1 MMKAHVGAVV
11 LLLSWF
17 PAHSV
22 VAAEPQPIC
31 FGNEPSWGLH
41 FTGQGGAR
49 LLLPDQKPA
58 DYQGRETR
66 LDVLREWAWRG
77 TLPAGKG
84 GDVVAFVRELPCSDG
99 MSDTKHPMVARV
111 SLPDGRLLAGCC
123 RVPASSFEGPT
134 WRLTAV
140 AGKGVEGLASGAVT
154 ARFEA
159 GRVSGFSGCN
169 RFTGGYALDGD
180 SVVVGPLAGTMMA
193 CSDPQMAI
201 EETFRS
207 ALTGKLRKA
216 ISGDR
221 LTLTSAS
228 GDALAFQVEPAP
240 TLEGVDWGVTGFNN
254 GRQAVVG
261 PLLGTTITMTFSN
274 GLVTGSSGCNT
285 FRAPYTSQGNRLSI
299 GPATSTRKTCPA
311 EGVMKQ
317 EREFLSALESA
328 KVWAMDGGM
337 LDVHRADG
345 ERVLTAF
352 GTGRQARQ

>member
-1 MMKAHVGAVV
+1 MSWKACVGVAL
-11 LLLSWF
+11 LLLSSF
-17 PAHSV
+17 LAHSA
-22 VAAEPQPIC
+22 VAAEPQLIC
-31 FGNEPSWGLH
+31 LGNEPSWGLH

-58 DYQGRETR
+58 EYQGRETR
-66 LDVLREWAWRG
+66 LDVLGEWAWRG
-77 TLPAGKG
+77 TIPAGKG
-84 GDVVAFVRELPCSDG
+84 GEVVAFVRESTCSDG

-123 RVPASSFEGPT
+123 RVPVPASSFEGPT

-140 AGKGVEGLASGAVT
+140 GCKGVTGFATDPVT

-169 RFTGGYALDGD
+169 RFTGGYTLDGD

-201 EETFRS
+201 EKTFLS
-207 ALTGKLRKA
+207 GLTGALRKA

-228 GDALAFQVEPAP
+228 GDVLAFQVQPEP

-254 GRQAVVG
+254 GRQAVVS
-261 PLLGTTITMTFSN
+261 PVLGTTLTMTFSQ
-274 GLVTGSSGCNT
+274 GLVQGSSGCNT

-299 GPATSTRKTCPA
+299 GPVTSTRKACPA
-311 EGVMKQ
+311 EDVMRQ
-317 EREFLSALESA
+317 EREFLAALESA

-352 GTGRQARQ
+352 GTGR

>member
-1 MMKAHVGAVV
+1 MNMAKACVGVA
-11 LLLSWF
+11 LFLLSSF

-58 DYQGRETR
+58 EYQGRQTR

-84 GDVVAFVRELPCSDG
+84 GDVVAFVRESTCSDG

-123 RVPASSFEGPT
+123 RVPGSSFEGPT
-134 WRLTAV
+134 WLLTAV
-140 AGKGVEGLASGAVT
+140 GSRAVSGFATDPVR

-169 RFTGGYALDGD
+169 RFTGGYTLDGD

-201 EETFRS
+201 EKTFLS
-207 ALTGKLRKA
+207 GLTGALRKA

-228 GDALAFQVEPAP
+228 GDVLAFQVQPEP

-254 GRQAVVG
+254 GRQAVVS
-261 PLLGTTITMTFSN
+261 PVLGTTLTMTFSQ
-274 GLVTGSSGCNT
+274 GLVQGSSGCNT

-299 GPATSTRKTCPA
+299 GPVTSTRKACPA
-311 EGVMKQ
+311 EDVMRQ
-317 EREFLSALESA
+317 EREFLAALESA

-352 GTGRQARQ
+352 GTGR

>member
-1 MMKAHVGAVV
+1 MSWKACVGA
-11 LLLSWF
+11 LLLLVSSF
-17 PAHSV
+17 QARSV
-22 VAAEPQPIC
+22 AAAEPQLIC

-66 LDVLREWAWRG
+66 LDLLGEWAWRS
-77 TLPAGKG
+77 TVPAGKS
-84 GDVVAFVRELPCSDG
+84 GDIVAFVRESTCSDG

-123 RVPASSFEGPT
+123 RVPVPASSFEGPT

-140 AGKGVEGLASGAVT
+140 GCKGVTGFATDPVT

-169 RFTGGYALDGD
+169 RFTGSYTLDGD
-180 SVVVGPLAGTMMA
+180 SLVVGPLAGTMMA
-193 CSDPQMAI
+193 CADPQMAI
-201 EETFRS
+201 EKTFLS
-207 ALTGKLRKA
+207 GLTGKLRQA

-254 GRQAVVG
+254 GRQAVVS
-261 PLLGTTITMTFSN
+261 PLLGTTLTMTFSK
-274 GLVTGSSGCNT
+274 GLVQGSSGCNT
-285 FRAPYTSQGNRLSI
+285 FRAPYTIQGNRLSI

-317 EREFLSALESA
+317 EREFLAALESA
-328 KVWAMDGGM
+328 KVWAMDGSM

-345 ERVLTAF
+345 ERVLNAF
-352 GTGRQARQ
+352 GTGR

>member
-1 MMKAHVGAVV
+1 MTRACVGVA
-11 LLLSWF
+11 LFLLSSF
-17 PAHSV
+17 PARSV
-22 VAAEPQPIC
+22 VAGEPRLIC

-41 FTGQGGAR
+41 FTGNDGAR

-58 DYQGRETR
+58 EYQGRETR

-84 GDVVAFVRELPCSDG
+84 GELVAFVRESTCSDG

-123 RVPASSFEGPT
+123 RVPASSLEGPT
-134 WRLTAV
+134 WRLTALGSRDV
-140 AGKGVEGLASGAVT
+140 AGFATDPVT

-169 RFTGGYALDGD
+169 RFTGGYTLDGD
-180 SVVVGPLAGTMMA
+180 SLVVGPLAGTMMA
-193 CSDPQMAI
+193 CADPQMAL
-201 EETFRS
+201 EKAFLGG
-207 ALTGKLRKA
+207 LTGKLRQA

-228 GDALAFQVEPAP
+228 GDALAFQVQPAP

-261 PLLGTTITMTFSN
+261 PLLGTTLTMTFS
-274 GLVTGSSGCNT
+274 GGMVQGSSGCNT
-285 FRAPYTSQGNRLSI
+285 FRAPYTSEGKRLSI
-299 GPATSTRKTCPA
+299 GPVTSTRKACQA
-311 EGVMKQ
+311 EDVMRQ
-317 EREFLSALESA
+317 EREFLAALKSA

-352 GTGRQARQ
+352 GTGR

>member
-1 MMKAHVGAVV
+1 MTKACVGVA
-11 LLLSWF
+11 LFLLSSF

-22 VAAEPQPIC
+22 IAAEPQPIC

-58 DYQGRETR
+58 EYQGRETR
-66 LDVLREWAWRG
+66 LDVLGEWAWRG
-77 TLPAGKG
+77 TIPPGKG
-84 GDVVAFVRELPCSDG
+84 GDLVAFVRESTCSDG

-123 RVPASSFEGPT
+123 RVPGSSFEGPT
-134 WRLTAV
+134 WRLTALGGQSPGV
-140 AGKGVEGLASGAVT
+140 AGSATAPLT

-169 RFTGGYALDGD
+169 RFTGGYTLDGD

-193 CSDPQMAI
+193 CADPQMAI
-201 EETFRS
+201 EKTFLS
-207 ALTGKLRKA
+207 GLAGALRKA

-221 LTLTSAS
+221 LTLTSAT

-254 GRQAVVG
+254 GRQAVVS
-261 PLLGTTITMTFSN
+261 PALGTTLTMTFSR
-274 GLVTGSSGCNT
+274 GLVQGSSGCNT

-317 EREFLSALESA
+317 EREFLAALESA

-337 LDVHRADG
+337 LDMHRADG

-352 GTGRQARQ
+352 GAGR

>member
-1 MMKAHVGAVV
+1 MLKTCVGLAI
-11 LLLSWF
+11 LLLSSF

-22 VAAEPQPIC
+22 VAAEPRLTC
-31 FGNEPSWGLH
+31 FGNEPSWGLQ
-41 FTGQGGAR
+41 FTGKGEAR

-58 DYQGRETR
+58 EYQGRETR
-66 LDVLREWAWRG
+66 LEVLREWAWRG
-77 TLPAGKG
+77 TLPARKG
-84 GDVVAFVRELPCSDG
+84 GDLVAFVRESTCSDG
-99 MSDTKHPMVARV
+99 MSDTKHPMMARV

-140 AGKGVEGLASGAVT
+140 GSRDMSGFATGPVT

-169 RFTGGYALDGD
+169 RFTGGYTLEGD
-180 SVVVGPLAGTMMA
+180 SLLVGPLAGTMMA

-201 EETFRS
+201 ENIFRS
-207 ALTGKLRKA
+207 GLTGTLRRA

-221 LTLTSAS
+221 LTLTSAA
-228 GDALAFQVEPAP
+228 GEALSFQVQPEPM
-240 TLEGVDWGVTGFNN
+240 LEGVEWSVTGFNN

-261 PLLGTTITMTFSN
+261 PVLGTTLTMTFSR
-274 GLVTGSSGCNT
+274 GVVQGSSGCNT
-285 FRAPYTSQGNRLSI
+285 FRAPYTSDGNRLSI
-299 GPATSTRKTCPA
+299 GPATSTRMTCPA

-317 EREFLSALESA
+317 EREFLAALESA

-352 GTGRQARQ
+352 GPGR

>member
-1 MMKAHVGAVV
+1 MNMTKACVGVA
-11 LLLSWF
+11 LFLLSSF
-17 PAHSV
+17 PAHSLA
-22 VAAEPQPIC
+22 AAEPRLIC

-41 FTGQGGAR
+41 FTEQGGAR

-58 DYQGRETR
+58 EYQGRETR
-66 LDVLREWAWRG
+66 LDVLGEWAFRG

-84 GDVVAFVRELPCSDG
+84 GDLVAFVRESPCSDG
-99 MSDTKHPMVARV
+99 MSDARHPMMARV

-134 WRLTAV
+134 WRLAAVGSKDV
-140 AGKGVEGLASGAVT
+140 AGLATGAAT

-169 RFTGGYALDGD
+169 RFTGGYTLDGD
-180 SVVVGPLAGTMMA
+180 SVVVGQLAGTMMA

-201 EETFRS
+201 EKTFRS
-207 ALTGKLRKA
+207 ALTGTLRKA
-216 ISGDR
+216 IRGDR

-317 EREFLSALESA
+317 EREFLAALESA
-328 KVWAMDGGM
+328 RVWAMDGAM

-352 GTGRQARQ
+352 GTGR

>member
-1 MMKAHVGAVV
+1 MLKALVGAVV
-11 LLLSWF
+11 FLASSF

-22 VAAEPQPIC
+22 FAAEPRLIC

-58 DYQGRETR
+58 EYRGRETR
-66 LDVLREWAWRG
+66 LDVLKEWAWRG
-77 TLPAGKG
+77 TLPAGEG
-84 GDVVAFVRELPCSDG
+84 GDVVVFVRESPCSDG
-99 MSDTKHPMVARV
+99 MSNTTHPAMARV

-140 AGKGVEGLASGAVT
+140 GSKDLAGFETDPVT

-169 RFTGGYALDGD
+169 RFTGGYTLDGG

-193 CSDPQMAI
+193 CSDPRMAL
-201 EETFRS
+201 EKTFLG
-207 ALTGKLRKA
+207 ALTGTLRQA

-221 LTLTSAS
+221 LTLTPAS
-228 GDALAFQVEPAP
+228 GEALGFQVEPAP
-240 TLEGVDWGVTGFNN
+240 SLEGVEWGVTGFNN
-254 GRQAVVG
+254 GRQAVVS
-261 PLLGTTITMTFSN
+261 PMVGTTLTMTFSK
-274 GLVTGSSGCNT
+274 GLVQGSSGCNT
-285 FRAPYTSQGNRLSI
+285 FRAPYTSEGNRLSI
-299 GPATSTRKTCPA
+299 GPATSTRRSCPA

-317 EREFLSALESA
+317 EREFLAALVSA

-345 ERVLTAF
+345 ERFLTAF
-352 GTGRQARQ
+352 GTGR